1 VGITELLL
9 VGLVGVVAAVGL
21 VAVLVARDRRRRNQV
36 VPGTDTGAPSS
47 WAGSHTPEARLHRRL
62 RDAVLATRAVDDP
75 DGSLLA
81 ARVEVEHAALATDR
95 HLVALA
101 AMPEREAAS
110 RMPAARAAV
119 KAVESAASSIAD
131 IGGAGRSVIA
141 TAGPGELPA
150 VVAAAERVELLR
162 EAIEEVD
169 EVDLTVARPEPP
181 RPPNTVVI
189 DSGVTAAGPEGAGRS
204 TPASE
209 DDEGRR
215 RRRTTG

>member
-1 VGITELLL
+1 MGLPELFLI
-9 VGLVGVVAAVGL
+9 GLVGVVAAVGL
-21 VAVLVARDRRRRNQV
+21 VAALVVRDRRRRNQV
-36 VPGTDTGAPSS
+36 VPGTDTGAPAS

-62 RDAVLATRAVDDP
+62 RDAVLAARAVDDP

-81 ARVEVEHAALATDR
+81 ARVEVEHAAVATDR
-95 HLVALA
+95 YLVALA

-119 KAVESAASSIAD
+119 KAIEGAAASIAD
-131 IGGAGRSVIA
+131 VGGAGRLVIA

-169 EVDLTVARPEPP
+169 EVDLTVERPVPT

-189 DSGVTAAGPEGAGRS
+189 DSEVTSAPTRRAGPSDRRTGD
-204 TPASE
+204 E
-209 DDEGRR
+209 DDRR
-215 RRRTTG
+215 RGHATG